1 MNTEFPVGLPGAK
14 ADTLMRADKIAERR
28 GRAVAQCGTLGGGNH
43 FIEVCTD
50 TDDHVWLTLHSGSR
64 NIGKE
69 IADRHVAVAKS
80 LDHNLALPDRDL
92 AVFLAGT
99 PEMDAYRH
107 DLYWAQDYAAL
118 SRQLML
124 ATIMNVLRAQFGVE
138 AGGPGVTF
146 GEQINC
152 HHNYV
157 AEEVYDGETL
167 FVTRKGAIRAG
178 AGDLGLVPGSM
189 GTGGYVVRGLG
200 NERSLNSAAH
210 GAGRRMS
217 RSEAKHR
224 FTADDLAAQTAGI
237 ECRKDPGVVD
247 EIPAAYKDI
256 DEVIAA
262 QTDLVEV
269 VTRLHTL
276 LCVKG

>member
-1 MNTEFPVGLPGAK
+1 MVVHATAHDSEGGCRIELCSEAGSGA
-14 ADTLMRADKIAERR
+14 IW
-28 GRAVAQCGTLGGGNH
+28 V
-43 FIEVCTD
+43 
-50 TDDHVWLTLHSGSR
+50 TLHSGSR

-69 IADRHVAVAKS
+69 IADRHAAVAKT
-80 LDHNLALPDRDL
+80 LAHNQILPDRDL

-99 PEMDAYRH
+99 PQMEAYRH

-124 ATIMNVLRAQFGVE
+124 AAVMEVLRQWYDQSSS
-138 AGGPGVTF
+138 GPGVSF

-157 AEEVYDGETL
+157 AEEEYDGVRL

-178 AGDLGLVPGSM
+178 AGDLGLIPGSM
-189 GTGGYVVRGLG
+189 GTGSYVVSGLG
-200 NERSLNSAAH
+200 SPQSLNSASH

-217 RSEAKHR
+217 RTEAKR
-224 FTADDLAAQTAGI
+224 RYTTADLATQTRGV
-237 ECRKDPGVVD
+237 ECRKDAGVVD
-247 EIPAAYKDI
+247 EIPGAYKDI
-256 DEVIAA
+256 DQVMAA
-262 QTDLVEV
+262 QSDLVSV
-269 VTRLHTL
+269 VARLMTL